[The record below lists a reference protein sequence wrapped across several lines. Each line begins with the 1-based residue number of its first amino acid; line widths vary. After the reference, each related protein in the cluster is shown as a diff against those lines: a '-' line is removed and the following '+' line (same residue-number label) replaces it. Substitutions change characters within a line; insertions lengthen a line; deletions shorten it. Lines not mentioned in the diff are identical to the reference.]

1 MLTREEFDAI
11 EFEAALTGDHQ
22 SAAERMSQLAATGT
36 ATESMAR
43 AEAYVRAGE
52 QWLLADNPDAAAS
65 GFRMAIAAGGPVDVD
80 PRVPLCRALFQL
92 GDRDQAYSL
101 IADLKSEGRADARAC
116 DMIAELLVEQ
126 SELPAALD
134 WATAG
139 VELMLDSQP
148 RTSGTSGS
156 NGATGASAGT
166 AAANDVATAS
176 SGLRDLLRL
185 RYRIRNDLRMPED
198 EYDRMLGS

>member
-22 SAAERMSQLAATGT
+22 SAAERMSELAVTGT
-36 ATESMAR
+36 QSESMPR
-43 AEAYVRAGE
+43 AEAFVRAGE
-52 QWLLADNPDAAAS
+52 QWLLADNPDAAAN
-65 GFRMAIAAGGPVDVD
+65 GFRMAIADGGPVDVD

-92 GDRDQAYSL
+92 GRRDDAYAL
-101 IADLKSEGRADARAC
+101 IGELRSEGKADARAC
-116 DMIAELLVEQ
+116 DMITELLVEQ
-126 SELPAALD
+126 SDLPAALD

-139 VELMLDSQP
+139 VELML
-148 RTSGTSGS
+148 GS
-156 NGATGASAGT
+156 PGEPQIADPQLTPGDGHGNG
-166 AAANDVATAS
+166 AS

-185 RYRIRNDLRMPED
+185 RFRIRNDLRLPED